1 MLFAC
6 AIIALIIVLFS
17 HWVYRWRN
25 PKCNGVLP
33 PGSMGLPIIGETIQ
47 YFTPYASDD
56 IPPFVQKR
64 AAKYGPI
71 FRTSIVG
78 EPIIVST
85 DADVNYRVFQQEG
98 NAFQIWYTQSLFQI
112 IGKQSVVAHHGDFHK
127 YLKSL
132 TFKFVSPEAL
142 REKLIYE
149 MDESTQESLRSWS
162 KLGKLDAKDGTAELV
177 FKYAAKK
184 MLGYEESKDQQKL
197 RDSYKAFMDGL
208 ISFPLN
214 IPGTPFHACLQGRKK
229 AMKVIH
235 DIFEKKRS
243 GNDAAA
249 NDYDFADHL
258 LEEIKKEDTFLNE
271 EIARDLVFLFLFAAH
286 ETTSTALT
294 VALRYLDGHP
304 RVMAE
309 LKREHENI
317 LKLRE
322 TKDSAV
328 SWKEYKSMTFTHM
341 VINETV
347 RLANIAPGILRKVV
361 KEVEV
366 KGYTIPAGWTIM
378 VCPPSVH
385 LDPNLYEN
393 PLEFNPWRW
402 EGKELHAGS
411 KSFMAFAGGTRLCVG
426 ADYAKVQMSIF
437 LHYLVTKYTWR
448 VINGAERIRTPTGI
462 RFPKGLNI
470 EISENK

>member
-33 PGSMGLPIIGETIQ
+33 PGSMGLPIIGETIE

-56 IPPFVQKR
+56 VPPFVQKR
-64 AAKYGPI
+64 AARYGPI

-78 EPIIVST
+78 QPVVVST
-85 DADVNYRVFQQEG
+85 DADFNFRVFQQEG
-98 NAFQIWYTQSLFQI
+98 NAFQIWYTESLFQI
-112 IGKQSVVAHHGDFHK
+112 IGKQSVLAHHGGFHK

-132 TFKFVSPEAL
+132 TFKLVSPEAL

-149 MDESTQESLRSWS
+149 MDASTQESLSSWS
-162 KLGKLDAKDGTAELV
+162 KLGKLDAKDGTSELV

-243 GNDAAA
+243 GNDTSK
-249 NDYDFADHL
+249 DFVDHL
-258 LEEIKKEDTFLNE
+258 LEQIEKEDTILNE

-317 LKLRE
+317 LQMRE
-322 TKDSAV
+322 TEGSAI

-341 VINETV
+341 VINETL
-347 RLANIAPGILRKVV
+347 RLANITPGILRKVV

-366 KGYTIPAGWTIM
+366 KGYTIPAGWTVM
-378 VCPPSVH
+378 VCPSTVH
-385 LDPNLYEN
+385 LDPNVYEN
-393 PLEFNPWRW
+393 PHEFNPWRW
-402 EGKELHAGS
+402 EGKELHMGS
-411 KSFMAFAGGTRLCVG
+411 KNFMAFAGGTRLCVG

-448 VINGAERIRTPTGI
+448 VTNGAERIRTPTGI
-462 RFPKGLNI
+462 CYPKGLHM

>member
-1 MLFAC
+1 
-6 AIIALIIVLFS
+6 
-17 HWVYRWRN
+17 
-25 PKCNGVLP
+25 
-33 PGSMGLPIIGETIQ
+33 MGLPIIGETIE
-47 YFTPYASDD
+47 
-56 IPPFVQKR
+56 
-64 AAKYGPI
+64 YGPI

-78 EPIIVST
+78 QPIVVST

-98 NAFQIWYTQSLFQI
+98 NAFQIWYTESLFQI
-112 IGKQSVVAHHGDFHK
+112 IGKQSVVAHHGGFHK

-162 KLGKLDAKDGTAELV
+162 KLGKLDGKDGTAELV

-243 GNDAAA
+243 GNDGAT

-258 LEEIKKEDTFLNE
+258 LEQIKKEDTFLNE

-317 LKLRE
+317 LKMRE
-322 TKDSAV
+322 TEGSAI

-341 VINETV
+341 VINETL
-347 RLANIAPGILRKVV
+347 RLANITPGILRKVV

-366 KGYTIPAGWTIM
+366 KGYTIPAGWTVM
-378 VCPPSVH
+378 VCPSSVH
-385 LDPNLYEN
+385 LDPNVYKN
-393 PLEFNPWRW
+393 PHEFNPWRW
-402 EGKELHAGS
+402 E
-411 KSFMAFAGGTRLCVG
+411 
-426 ADYAKVQMSIF
+426 
-437 LHYLVTKYTWR
+437 
-448 VINGAERIRTPTGI
+448 VI
-462 RFPKGLNI
+462 
-470 EISENK
+470 